1 MVGRDSLSC
10 SLALHDNSE
19 FCFRDFIT
27 CAKTLQPLLV
37 RARTMTRLR
46 LVGSH
51 PPFLRHNKN
60 GGLKSDLHF
69 VNGGQGWI
77 RTTVDSRRQI
87 YSLLPLATRA
97 PTQISCPSYS
107 FLSKRIAG
115 NRNRTYNL
123 RFTKPLLYR

>member
-10 SLALHDNSE
+10 SLALHGNSE
-19 FCFRDFIT
+19 FCSRDFIT

-51 PPFLRHNKN
+51 PPHLSNKKGFLTEA
-60 GGLKSDLHF
+60 L
-69 VNGGQGWI
+69 NGGQGWI

-97 PTQISCPSYS
+97 PTHSLMPSHS
-107 FLSKRIAG
+107 FMSKKIAG